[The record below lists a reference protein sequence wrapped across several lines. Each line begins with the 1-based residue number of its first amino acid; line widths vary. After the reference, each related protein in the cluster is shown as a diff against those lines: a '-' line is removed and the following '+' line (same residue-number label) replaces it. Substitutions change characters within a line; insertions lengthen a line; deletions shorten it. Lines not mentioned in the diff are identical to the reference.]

1 MRVSRTR
8 PKAHPR
14 EIGAGVDYSGELLS
28 LMARVLTLTGH
39 SPKELAAQFHS
50 ICRRLKDPKRPWDPS
65 TIEFI
70 WHLPHVMAHWHA
82 DPQYLDSQ
90 GAPLALPLTG
100 PGPSVSSLIERIL
113 PKGDPNAV
121 IEALRQVKAI
131 RRQGRR
137 YRPTG
142 RQLALQHQRVIGWL
156 HGLTALRGLL
166 RTVEHNIAHPE
177 GATLLER
184 AAINPRFPV
193 RYLPE
198 MHQRFKDRAATFL
211 WQFDSEMRKRESSAE
226 RSDVVRLGIGIFAF
240 EDPLITGRSGRTSQ
254 LGAKMA
260 RKTRPRTKVRKQ

>member
-1 MRVSRTR
+1 MRVSRAKR
-8 PKAHPR
+8 KDHPR
-14 EIGAGVDYSGELLS
+14 ELGTGADYSGELLG

-39 SPKELAAQFHS
+39 SPKTLAAQFHV
-50 ICRRLKDPKRPWDPS
+50 ICRRLKEPKRPWDPS

-82 DPQYLDSQ
+82 DPQYLDSR
-90 GAPLALPLTG
+90 GAPVALPLRG
-100 PGPSVSSLIERIL
+100 PGPSMTSLIERTL
-113 PKGDPNAV
+113 PKGDPDAV
-121 IEALRQVKAI
+121 IQALRQVRAI
-131 RRQGRR
+131 RRQGQL

-211 WQFDSEMRKRESSAE
+211 WQFDSEMRKRESPSE
-226 RSDVVRLGIGIFAF
+226 RTDVVRLGIGIFAF
-240 EDPLITGRSGRTSQ
+240 EDPLITGRSASASRR
-254 LGAKMA
+254 GARVA
-260 RKTRPRTKVRKQ
+260 LKTRSRTKVRKQ